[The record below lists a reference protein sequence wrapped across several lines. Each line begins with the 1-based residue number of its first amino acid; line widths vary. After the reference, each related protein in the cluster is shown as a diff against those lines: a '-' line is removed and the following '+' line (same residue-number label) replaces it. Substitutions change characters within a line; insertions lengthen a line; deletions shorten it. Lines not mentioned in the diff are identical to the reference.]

1 MTTTIPQASFSPT
14 GPQTELD
21 AAFACPECAPGQAGI
36 PRLVAS
42 KQRWS
47 WETFAHCRCTTCGH
61 TWTMRLDLAQTIR
74 LTHVAAPRVPD
85 DFAVKDPF
93 SV

>member
-1 MTTTIPQASFSPT
+1 
-14 GPQTELD
+14 
-21 AAFACPECAPGQAGI
+21 
-36 PRLVAS
+36 
-42 KQRWS
+42 
-47 WETFAHCRCTTCGH
+47 
-61 TWTMRLDLAQTIR
+61 MRLDLAQTIR